1 MKSMLQVNEE
11 KKLQVTNK
19 HEVKSITSINLQSQ
33 LMITWITSVVLHL

>member
-19 HEVKSITSINLQSQ
+19 REVKSITSISVQSQ